1 MPKSK
6 STHTPK
12 PHPKR
17 PPAGPGG
24 PPSPGLGPA
33 PEGRQFGEPNR
44 SPDEVSF
51 VTNVN
56 DKHYY
61 IT

>member
-1 MPKSK
+1 MLRSHIPSV
-6 STHTPK
+6 
-12 PHPKR
+12 R
-17 PPAGPGG
+17 RRVGAGAPAGPGG